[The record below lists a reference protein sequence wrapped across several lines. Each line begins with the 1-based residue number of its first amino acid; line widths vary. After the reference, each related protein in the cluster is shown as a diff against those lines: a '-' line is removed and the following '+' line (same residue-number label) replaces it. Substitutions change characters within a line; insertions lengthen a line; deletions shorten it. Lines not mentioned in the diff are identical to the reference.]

1 MLKKSLLPFLNSFLN
16 QRQIRPGSIKPY
28 LRSIGQITFR
38 RAKGRRCSFLSIIV
52 EQLIPVP
59 LAMYHQVVMYLGSMK
74 STQATRVTLGCALRK
89 LLHFFPALQTS
100 KF

>member
-1 MLKKSLLPFLNSFLN
+1 MLKKSLLAFLNSFLN

-52 EQLIPVP
+52 EQLIRPSSHVSSSS
-59 LAMYHQVVMYLGSMK
+59 YVLGKYEEHSSYK
-74 STQATRVTLGCALRK
+74 SYPRLCLEK